1 MPYSLKGRNVLVTA
15 GSRGLGALVCE
26 KFAAEGANVLINY
39 HSNAEAAQQLAD
51 KLEKEY
57 SVNCHIAQAD
67 TLVAAENDQ
76 LVHTTVEKLGG
87 LDIIIAN
94 AGWTRFT
101 RPGDIYD
108 MSHDEWNK
116 CWAANVMSHL
126 QLMQTAQPIMSKNP
140 DGGVYI
146 ATSSIAGITTGGS
159 SMAYSVT
166 KAAGLHL
173 MKHFAFTFG
182 PEIRVN
188 AVLPG
193 LLLTEWGM
201 KFGDN
206 IINALKERSTLRH
219 ETYLD
224 DCADAYISLAKNTSA
239 TGQQL
244 TVDAVFCPGG
254 ISSVGRSSRPL
265 YKDSNALSLK
275 ANSCGKSVSVKLVGS
290 KRPTGLKTGEQ
301 GIENDSQKLDIFGNI
316 RISRTLNNIGEKNN
330 ERRK

>member
-1 MPYSLKGRNVLVTA
+1 MPYTLTGRNVLVTA
-15 GSRGLGALVCE
+15 GSRGLGAVICE

-39 HSNAEAAQQLAD
+39 HTNSAAAQQLAER
-51 KLEKEY
+51 LEKTY
-57 SVNCHIAQAD
+57 AVRCLIAQAD
-67 TLVAAENDQ
+67 TLVAADNDR
-76 LVHTTVEKLGG
+76 LVHATVEGLGG

-126 QLMQTAQPIMSKNP
+126 QLMQTAQPVLSKNP

-146 ATSSIAGITTGGS
+146 ATSSIAGIATSGS
-159 SMAYSVT
+159 SMAYSVS

-193 LLLTEWGM
+193 LLLTDWGR
-201 KFGDN
+201 KFSDDV
-206 IINALKERSTLRH
+206 IDALKERAALRH

-224 DCADAYISLAKNTSA
+224 DCADAYVTLAKNTSA

-244 TVDAVFCPGG
+244 TIDAG
-254 ISSVGRSSRPL
+254 
-265 YKDSNALSLK
+265 
-275 ANSCGKSVSVKLVGS
+275 LVMGHL
-290 KRPTGLKTGEQ
+290 PTPK
-301 GIENDSQKLDIFGNI
+301 I
-316 RISRTLNNIGEKNN
+316 
-330 ERRK
+330 

>member
-1 MPYSLKGRNVLVTA
+1 MPYALKGRNVLVTA
-15 GSRGLGALVCE
+15 GSRGLGALICE

-57 SVNCHIAQAD
+57 SVKCHIAQAD
-67 TLVAAENDQ
+67 TLVAAENDK
-76 LVHTTVEKLGG
+76 LIHTTVEKLGG

-126 QLMQTAQPIMSKNP
+126 QLMQTAKPILSKNA

-193 LLLTEWGM
+193 LLLTEWGL

-206 IINALKERSTLRH
+206 IINALKERSALKH

-224 DCADAYISLAKNTSA
+224 DCADAYINLAKNTSA

-244 TVDAVFCPGG
+244 TIDAG
-254 ISSVGRSSRPL
+254 
-265 YKDSNALSLK
+265 LSL
-275 ANSCGKSVSVKLVGS
+275 GHL
-290 KRPTGLKTGEQ
+290 PTPKV
-301 GIENDSQKLDIFGNI
+301 
-316 RISRTLNNIGEKNN
+316 
-330 ERRK
+330 